1 MRTSMNLIFGTTT
14 GNSYT
19 VRVPNA
25 LDTTN
30 LSLIRNSMDMI
41 IEANTVDTNK
51 RGDLSSRTLARLI
64 KVSEV
69 DFDVS

>member
-1 MRTSMNLIFGTTT
+1 MNLIFGTTT

-30 LSLIRNSMDMI
+30 LSLIRNSMDRI
-41 IEANTVDTNK
+41 IEANTVDTNG
-51 RGDLSSRTLARLI
+51 RGDISSRTLARLI